1 MEIKFLQ
8 GYEETNCTLIDENQI
23 LEKGYQNSP
32 YDMVDYVKYYIY
44 DTNTN
49 ERMELLPKLQKL
61 NAFRIV
67 DAQYQSDHIYFTQ
80 YLDTDQIIHIIRYN
94 VKDGIAKK
102 IYTIKENLEDL
113 LHSRDTTFF
122 ILNENALIIESR
134 SQKDPSLSDVQGY
147 YSIEATLYMIQEKK
161 SFTIV
166 DENFIHN
173 GISDMFP
180 LSENKV
186 LVKLGFDLLSEKRYE
201 HLKKTE
207 ASVESI
213 NIVNVSQFISD
224 LTLQQTGLVLDSI
237 DQTYFTQ
244 TIPRICVE
252 DNFIIYTKVDLDTF
266 YEYTYFYD
274 YETKDRYCC
283 LNKNFRKTKKYTKA
297 QVIGEKPY
305 VRMDKTQKK
314 EFFNLKSKKI
324 DFSIENA
331 QQINAILGD
340 LIVIT
345 EEKKLRFNRV
355 KEYINIYRYPT
366 MDLLYSEKGSYRGS
380 LYNRQTD
387 TLIISVADDN

>member
-8 GYEETNCTLIDENQI
+8 GYEETNCSLIDENQI
-23 LEKGYQNSP
+23 LEKEYQNSP
-32 YDMVDYVKYYIY
+32 YDMIDYVRYYIY
-44 DTNTN
+44 DTNSN

-67 DAQYQSDHIYFTQ
+67 DAQYKSDNIYFTQ

-94 VKDGIAKK
+94 VKNGTAKK

-113 LHSRDTTFF
+113 IQSRTTTFF
-122 ILNENALIIESR
+122 ILNENALIIESK
-134 SQKDPSLSDVQGY
+134 SQKDPSLSDVQGF
-147 YSIEATLYMIQEKK
+147 YSIEAFLYMIQEKK
-161 SFTIV
+161 SYTIV

-173 GISDMFP
+173 GISDMFA
-180 LSENKV
+180 LSDNKV
-186 LVKLGFDLLSEKRYE
+186 VMKLGYDLLTEKRYE
-201 HLKKTE
+201 HLKKAE

-237 DQTYFTQ
+237 DQTYFSQ

-252 DNFIIYTKVDLDTF
+252 DHFIIYTKIDLETF
-266 YEYTYFYD
+266 HEYTYFYD
-274 YETKDRYCC
+274 YDNKDRYCC
-283 LNKNFRKTKKYTKA
+283 LNKNFQKTRKYTKA
-297 QVIGEKPY
+297 KVIGSKPY
-305 VRMDKTQKK
+305 VRMDKSQKK

-324 DFSIENA
+324 DFTVENS
-331 QQINAILGD
+331 QQINAILND
-340 LIVIT
+340 LLVIT

-355 KEYINIYRYPT
+355 KEYINIYRYPS
-366 MDLLYSEKGSYRGS
+366 MDLLYSEKGSYRGC
-380 LYNRQTD
+380 LYNDQTD